1 MAKKQTRKKA
11 ARRTGTR
18 TTAAKKTAARG
29 PRRGGSLRS
38 ISITDLQAELQR
50 RGGDLSKLESKR
62 DALLAEVGEIESE
75 ISFIN
80 AALGMGRPGAAR
92 GRTPAARKAPTAGR
106 ARRSGSGR
114 KRPRNEASLEVS
126 LAKALQGKTMG
137 VTEVANAVQKAGY
150 KTTSP
155 NFRTIV
161 NQTLIRS
168 ELIKKLGRGAYTAK

>member
-1 MAKKQTRKKA
+1 MAKKKTRKKA
-11 ARRTGTR
+11 ARRIGAR
-18 TTAAKKTAARG
+18 KTAAKKTAARG
-29 PRRGGSLRS
+29 PRRGGSLRG

-50 RGGDLSKLESKR
+50 RGGELSKLESKR
-62 DALLAEVGEIESE
+62 DSLLAEVGEIESE
-75 ISFIN
+75 ISFIS

-92 GRTPAARKAPTAGR
+92 GRTPRKAPAAGR
-106 ARRSGSGR
+106 ARRSGAGR

-126 LAKALQGKTMG
+126 LAKVLQGKTMG

>member
-1 MAKKQTRKKA
+1 MKGESTMAKKTGKKVRRKAVKKSTRKA
-11 ARRTGTR
+11 GQRRS
-18 TTAAKKTAARG
+18 
-29 PRRGGSLRS
+29 SLRS
-38 ISITDLQAELQR
+38 VTTTDLQAELQR
-50 RGGDLSKLESKR
+50 RAAELDKLEAKR
-62 DALLAEVGEIESE
+62 ESLVAEVEQIDSE

-80 AALGMGRPGAAR
+80 AALGVSSGPRTRRAAGGRRRAS
-92 GRTPAARKAPTAGR
+92 AGT
-106 ARRSGSGR
+106 GR
-114 KRPRNEASLEVS
+114 KRPRNEKSLEVA
-126 LAKALQGKTMG
+126 LADVLKGKTMG